1 MFPPFFLSVPQC
13 AALAPVRPLGLPPC
27 PAAVILLISFFRF
40 LFRCFARAGGDFVFL
55 VLIWASACGSL
66 QVGFA
71 PRKLHPDGGYW
82 NAEPHQNGIYNT
94 LFPTKGAFLHKRF
107 YELYWAPK
115 LEWVRQL
122 LKLCITYFGRVL
134 SLQ

>member
-1 MFPPFFLSVPQC
+1 
-13 AALAPVRPLGLPPC
+13 
-27 PAAVILLISFFRF
+27 
-40 LFRCFARAGGDFVFL
+40 
-55 VLIWASACGSL
+55 L

-122 LKLCITYFGRVL
+122 LHFIFICFGRVAFASVKMMAYGLL
-134 SLQ
+134 SDDFPPLGFHMSS